1 MATKKSKREETQ
13 RLNKRQLRIIQLRK
27 KLNTPDP
34 NAVSVFTKYKIITYI
49 FVIVFPPYALY
60 RLWTKNSTFNTQE
73 KIIQTMVSIVYML
86 FLIVNIV
93 GG

>member
-1 MATKKSKREETQ
+1 MATKKMQREELRGIT
-13 RLNKRQLRIIQLRK
+13 KRQMNIIQLRK

-34 NAVSVFTKYKIITYI
+34 NAVHVFTKYKIITYI

-60 RLWTKNSTFNTQE
+60 RLWSKKTEFNKQE
-73 KIIQTMVSIVYML
+73 KMVQTVVSLIYMYL
-86 FLIVNIV
+86 VIMNLI